1 MAVPAGTFPVT
12 TRKYTK
18 EAQMKKRREVARR
31 ARENLKRAL
40 DQIEELMYME
50 GDEDAADYDLLAR
63 AASFLE
69 ELVTLI
75 R

>member
-1 MAVPAGTFPVT
+1 
-12 TRKYTK
+12 
-18 EAQMKKRREVARR
+18 MKKRREVARR
-31 ARENLKRAL
+31 ARENLTRAL

-69 ELVTLI
+69 ELVSLI

>member
-1 MAVPAGTFPVT
+1 
-12 TRKYTK
+12 
-18 EAQMKKRREVARR
+18 MKKRREVARR

-50 GDEDAADYDLLAR
+50 GDEDAADYDLLTR

-69 ELVTLI
+69 ELVSLI